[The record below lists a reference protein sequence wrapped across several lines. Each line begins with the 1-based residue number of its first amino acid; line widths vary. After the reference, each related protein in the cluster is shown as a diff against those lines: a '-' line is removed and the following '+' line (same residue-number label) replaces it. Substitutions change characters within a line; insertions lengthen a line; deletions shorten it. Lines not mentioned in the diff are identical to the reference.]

1 VRLPGIVLI
10 LGIAFILA
18 SVAVR
23 PTRLFRSVR
32 ASESEPFGEFDPY
45 LHRPQTG
52 APADPINLIFRNG
65 TADEA
70 ANVALRVLGWTEVQG
85 GGMTFIDADHARPTR
100 WQIGAD
106 LGWGARYH
114 MRIEDK
120 GVEANYVLAGVH
132 RDDTTGCGHIGHY
145 FDEARDLVA
154 RAFVAAGYTVTYV
167 RLHNTTPGIQCDGS
181 KTAGD
186 GVAAVV
192 DLASSTPPAHSPA
205 LPVGHLLPRV
215 NFGTAWW

>member
-1 VRLPGIVLI
+1 MMLLGIVL
-10 LGIAFILA
+10 GLA
-18 SVAVR
+18 SAAAR
-23 PTRLFRSVR
+23 PAPLFRAAR

-45 LHRPQTG
+45 LHRPQSG
-52 APADPINLIFRNG
+52 AQADPINLIFRNG
-65 TADEA
+65 SADEA
-70 ANVALRVLGWTEVQG
+70 LHTALQVLGWTEVQG
-85 GGMTFIDADHARPTR
+85 GDMTFIDAGHTRPTR

-120 GVEANYVLAGVH
+120 GAEANYVLAGVH

-154 RAFVAAGYTVTYV
+154 RAFAAMGYTVTYV

-192 DLASSTPPAHSPA
+192 DLASSTPPAHSPP
-205 LPVGHLLPRV
+205 LPVGHLLPPL
-215 NFGTAWW
+215 NFTTTWR